1 MSNVMNLDIKN
12 KRDYNDKVKFG
23 KSYWDQAEALA
34 VLEKAEKLE
43 LVKRMMKEIVLNSDI
58 RKIEYDIQGSG
69 DSGSIEDTTMY
80 TYEKDSDGNNIV
92 EIEPQY
98 EYTTIQLPTE
108 HHPGQKC
115 VIKPYTVSWK
125 RHDADAKYTYPEAVE
140 DLTYYIT
147 TGKVLSAKQQTGING
162 ELDSTDYFVCREHT
176 DSQPRQWPKWGEK
189 LIWQNEF
196 PKIGNV
202 LDWNRAA
209 SSDRAIHPFIGLQNY
224 VYQILPAGWEIN
236 EGSSSTVVFE
246 YDDAETDNGDVCKN
260 TYDDNNFTIDIEF
273 NQVVYDTNEYSWKI
287 KAGEDMY
294 KVVSNYCKNNKVKDR
309 TLNLNSEV
317 QNSKFYGLVKTVEEA
332 MEGVE

>member
-12 KRDYNDKVKFG
+12 KRDYSDKVKFG

-69 DSGSIEDTTMY
+69 DSGSIENTTMY
-80 TYEKDSDGNNIV
+80 TYEKDSDDNNIV

-98 EYTTIQLPTE
+98 EYTTIQLPAT
-108 HHPGQKC
+108 HHPGQDC
-115 VIKPYTVSWK
+115 VVKPYTVSWK
-125 RHDADAKYTYPEAVE
+125 RNDDDAKYTYPEAVE
-140 DLTYYIT
+140 DLTYYINA
-147 TGKVLSAKQQTGING
+147 GRVLSAEQKTGING

-176 DSQPRQWPKWGEK
+176 DSQPREWPQWGEK

-202 LDWNRAA
+202 LDWNKAA

-236 EGSSSTVVFE
+236 EGSNSTVVFE
-246 YDDAETDNGDVCKN
+246 YNDPDGDVTKD
-260 TYDDNNFTIDIEF
+260 TYDESNFTIDVEF

-287 KAGEDMY
+287 KAEKDMY

-317 QNSKFYGLVKTVEEA
+317 QNSKFYELVKTVQQA